1 LSLRSLAKRLA
12 NAVARILVFP
22 PACLAG
28 FGRWHEPYLFFAHAM
43 ALLPGL
49 PGNYLRA
56 AYYSFTLTSV
66 GRDCH
71 IAFGSFFA
79 HSSASLGDRV
89 GIGAY
94 CVLGQVDIGEGSLLA
109 GSVQVLSGQRQHLRD
124 EAGHLTDEG
133 RVFRRISIGAHCWIG
148 AGAVV
153 AADVGAKATIGP
165 GSVVAQAVPEG
176 ATVSGNPARNFSVVL
191 KPLS

>member
-1 LSLRSLAKRLA
+1 
-12 NAVARILVFP
+12 
-22 PACLAG
+22 
-28 FGRWHEPYLFFAHAM
+28 M

-71 IAFGSFFA
+71 IAFGSFFS

-94 CVLGQVDIGEGSLLA
+94 CVLGQVDIGEGTLFASQI
-109 GSVQVLSGQRQHLRD
+109 QVLSGRKQHRRD
-124 EAGHLTDEG
+124 EVGHLTDEG
-133 RVFRRISIGAHCWIG
+133 RVFRRVSIGAHCWIG
-148 AGAVV
+148 AGAIIM
-153 AADVGAKATIGP
+153 ADIGDKATVGS
-165 GSVVAQAVPEG
+165 GSVVTQDVPEG
-176 ATVSGNPARNFSVVL
+176 ATVSGNPARNLSTEV